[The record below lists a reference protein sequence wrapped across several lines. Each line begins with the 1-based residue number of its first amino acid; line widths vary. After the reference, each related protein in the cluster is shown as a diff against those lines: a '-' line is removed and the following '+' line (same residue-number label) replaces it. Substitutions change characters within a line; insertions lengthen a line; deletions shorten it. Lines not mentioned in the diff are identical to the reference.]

1 MLKKLHFQGLLVL
14 FVTLLPLSQTIAQFT
29 LAGQLRTRSELRNGL
44 GTLNP
49 EGAKSAFFTSQR
61 TRLAFGYK
69 WDRLLFNV
77 SVQDIRVWGQD
88 ASTISNA
95 DGSRFMVHEA
105 WGEITLANIA
115 DTTIKF
121 RLLENLSFKI
131 GRQALIY
138 DDVRLLG
145 DLDWLQQA
153 RRHDAALLKAQH
165 KGWQIDLGAGFNQN
179 TDAFGV
185 AGTNYVA
192 ANVPAYTAD
201 NKGNQ
206 IAVPT
211 GFIPTNGKG
220 GSLRLANN
228 PSTNGMNQMYKS
240 MQFLYLSRKF
250 GQTKISGLLFKDD
263 FSKYRAD
270 SVRNIAGRDTG
281 YVYGRRYDQAGVN
294 SRVTYGLMIN
304 KTIGNASGFKTNLTA
319 AAYWQRGKNRDGKD
333 LKASHYTVALTFQRG
348 KFSFGPGW
356 DYLSGNEAVGGG
368 AGAAST
374 SKIDNRFDPLY
385 GTPHKFWGYMDYFF
399 VGTGSPVG
407 GLNNLYF
414 KTRYTAKDF
423 YITLDYH
430 HFALAKTQ
438 YLKGA
443 DGKASTQFDNSLG
456 SEVDLIVNYNLSKF
470 TNLEFGYSF
479 MKATNSLEY
488 SKLGTTN
495 KADKSPTWAYLQI
508 NIRPDF
514 FFAKPVAIKQ

>member
-1 MLKKLHFQGLLVL
+1 MSKKLHFQGIVVL
-14 FVTLLPLSQTIAQFT
+14 FVLFNPLISVFGQFT
-29 LAGQLRTRSELRNGL
+29 LSGQLRTRSELRNGV

-49 EGAKSAFFTSQR
+49 KDAKSAFFTSQR
-61 TRLAFGYK
+61 ARLAFGYK
-69 WDRLLFNV
+69 WDRVLFNFT
-77 SVQDIRVWGQD
+77 VQDVRVWGQD
-88 ASTISNA
+88 ASSISNA
-95 DGSRFMVHEA
+95 DGGRFMVHEA
-105 WGEITLANIA
+105 WADVTLANSA

-121 RLLENLSFKI
+121 KFIDNLSFKI

-153 RRHDAALLKAQH
+153 RRHDAVLLKGMH

-179 TDAFGV
+179 SDAFGIT
-185 AGTNYVA
+185 GTNYVA
-192 ANVPAYTAD
+192 ANVPAYTTD
-201 NKGNQ
+201 TKGNF
-206 IAVPT
+206 ITVPA

-220 GSLRLANN
+220 GALRLANN

-250 GQTKISGLLFKDD
+250 GQTKLSGLLFKDD
-263 FSKYRAD
+263 FSKYRSD
-270 SVRNIAGRDTG
+270 SVRNITGSDTG
-281 YVYGRRYDQAGVN
+281 YVYGRRYDVAGVN

-304 KTIGNASGFKTNLTA
+304 KTIGNASSGFKTNLTA
-319 AAYWQRGKNRDGKD
+319 AAYWQSGKNRDGKS
-333 LKASHYTVALTFQRG
+333 LKASHYTVALTFQKG

-356 DYLSGNEAVGGG
+356 DYLSGNEAIGSAATG
-368 AGAAST
+368 AT
-374 SKIDNRFDPLY
+374 DNRFDPLY
-385 GTPHKFWGYMDYFF
+385 GTPHKFWGYMDYFY

-414 KTRYTAKDF
+414 KTKFTAKDF
-423 YITLDYH
+423 FITLDYH

-443 DGKASTQFDNSLG
+443 DGKTNTAFDKSLG
-456 SEVDLIVNYNLSKF
+456 SEVDFIANYNLNKF
-470 TNLEFGYSF
+470 TTLEFGYCF
-479 MKATNSLEY
+479 LKATDALEY
-488 SKLGTTN
+488 SKLGKVGT
-495 KADKSPTWAYLQI
+495 ADKSPTWAYLMI